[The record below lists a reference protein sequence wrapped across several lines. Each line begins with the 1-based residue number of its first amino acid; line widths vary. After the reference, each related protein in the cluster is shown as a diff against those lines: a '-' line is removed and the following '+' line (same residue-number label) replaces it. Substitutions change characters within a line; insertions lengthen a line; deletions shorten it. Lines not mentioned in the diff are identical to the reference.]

1 MVHTLTCNPALDYT
15 VFLSAFSLGETNR
28 LERSTLHVGGKGI
41 NVSIVLSAFG
51 VETLAHGFVAGA
63 VGELIKEKASEAG
76 LNTNFVP
83 SSGESRINLKIKA
96 QNETEINGKG
106 LMVSPKAY
114 SRLRENLSK
123 IKDGDFLVLAGSLPA
138 GMRSSAYAELMRE
151 FSDKG
156 VRFVVDCTGEALLAP
171 VKEKPF
177 LIKPNA
183 AELEE
188 LFGVKIESKEQAVF
202 YAKELCALGAEN
214 VIVSL
219 GGAGA
224 VFVSSEGEVYETHAP
239 KGKVIDTVGAGD
251 SVVAGFLYATISG
264 KDKRTAFLTGVAA
277 GSATAFSEGFA
288 TKEKMEELLKTL
300 L

>member
-156 VRFVVDCTGEALLAP
+156 VRFVVDCTGEALLAA

-183 AELEE
+183 AELSE
-188 LFGVKIESKEQAVF
+188 LFGVKIESKSDARL
-202 YAKELCALGAEN
+202 YAKKLCDMGAEN

-219 GGAGA
+219 GGEGA
-224 VFVSSEGEVYETHAP
+224 VFVSRTGEEYETQAPRGEVISA
-239 KGKVIDTVGAGD
+239 VGAGD
-251 SVVAGFLYATISG
+251 SVVAGFIFATLQG
-264 KDKRTAFLTGVAA
+264 KDKKAAFLTGVAA
-277 GSATAFSEGFA
+277 GSATAFSSGFA
-288 TKEKMEELLKTL
+288 TQEKTEELLKSL